1 MKVQAVK
8 DKNGKVVATFHK
20 SNGQTPGVEPVLG
33 QGQTVHEMDVP
44 EDFHHNIKAFYEK
57 HG

>member
-1 MKVQAVK
+1 MKIHTVK

-20 SNGQTPGVEPVLG
+20 SNGQTPSVEPVLEH
-33 QGQTVHEMDVP
+33 GQTVHEMDVA
-44 EDFHHNIKAFYEK
+44 EDFHQNLKGFYEK

>member
-1 MKVQAVK
+1 MKIQAVK
-8 DKNGKVVATFHK
+8 DKSGKVVATFQK
-20 SNGQTPGVEPVLG
+20 PNGQTPAIEPVLEH
-33 QGQTVHEMDVP
+33 GQTVQEMDVP